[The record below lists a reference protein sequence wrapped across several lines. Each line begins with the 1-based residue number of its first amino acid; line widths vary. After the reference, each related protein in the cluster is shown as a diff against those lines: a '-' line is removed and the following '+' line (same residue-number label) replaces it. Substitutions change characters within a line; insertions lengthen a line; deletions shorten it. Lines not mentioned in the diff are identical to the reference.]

1 MRSMF
6 ATAVGLFVLFAGLAK
21 AETPSTRP
29 NGLAP
34 AGLTEVIRLWPND
47 PPATCPADPDD
58 KIMQLRGGA
67 AYMIRPG
74 AVANLSVYLPKGATG
89 PMPAVVICPGG
100 GYSIE
105 AVTGEG
111 HAVAQA
117 LLKHN
122 VASFVL
128 KYRLQH
134 GQPFPSDG
142 LPLPQ
147 QDVLRAIQLVRAEAA
162 KFNVDP
168 NRVGVMGFSAG
179 GHVAATAVTMYD
191 DAKQLPAH
199 DAISKTSARPDFG
212 VLLYP
217 VITMRTLTHGGS
229 RKNLLGEKPDE
240 ALIARF
246 STDEHVT
253 PQTPP
258 LFIAVAED
266 DKTVPPLNSH
276 QMDAAAAKAG
286 IPHELVTYP
295 KGGHGFGLGKPGQT
309 QGWLDKALEWLADQK
324 LMPSAAAK

>member
-1 MRSMF
+1 MKRCGRVLS
-6 ATAVGLFVLFAGLAK
+6 AVLLVASLNVARA
-21 AETPSTRP
+21 AEPSTQP

-34 AGLTEVIRLWPND
+34 TGLTEVIRIWPND
-47 PPATCPADPDD
+47 PPATSPADPDD
-58 KIMQLRGGA
+58 KIMPQRGG

-74 AVANLSVYLPKGATG
+74 ETANLSVYLPKDAKAPTS
-89 PMPAVVICPGG
+89 AVVICPGG

-111 HAVAQA
+111 HAVAQE
-117 LLKHN
+117 LLKHG
-122 VASFVL
+122 VAAFVL

-134 GQPFPSDG
+134 GKPFPSDE

-147 QDVLRAIQLVRAEAA
+147 QDVFRAIQLVRAQAA

-191 DAKQLPAH
+191 DAKQIPIH
-199 DAISKTSARPDFG
+199 DAISQTSARPDFG
-212 VLLYP
+212 VLVYP

-229 RKNLLGEKPDE
+229 RKNLIGDKPAE

-246 STDEHVT
+246 SADEHVT

-258 LFIAVAED
+258 LFITVAED
-266 DKTVPPLNSH
+266 DKTVPPANSH
-276 QMDAAAAKAG
+276 NMDAAAAKAS
-286 IPHELVTYP
+286 IPHQLVTYE
-295 KGGHGFGLGKPGQT
+295 KCGHGFGLGWGPT
-309 QGWLDKALEWLADQK
+309 QGWINKALAFLAEQK
-324 LMPSAAAK
+324 MVPAEAAK